1 MPLTGSGT
9 APCPGPG
16 LPMSQARPD
25 CPWTLWEDLRTSRL
39 SVDNPLATSSDPGNM
54 IGFTGPLDEYGPL
67 LPWQICRRKPYKA
80 DAGVGGAAPTLSTSL
95 PGRKGLS
102 TLPFFWVY
110 QPVPSSG
117 TSASGRDSSNYKGA
131 TPSQAEP
138 ICFTGDSELC
148 LHSQNIPARELV
160 TTGYLAHLDMTS

>member
-1 MPLTGSGT
+1 MALSYPGRFAGESPTRQMQGS
-9 APCPGPG
+9 
-16 LPMSQARPD
+16 
-25 CPWTLWEDLRTSRL
+25 
-39 SVDNPLATSSDPGNM
+39 
-54 IGFTGPLDEYGPL
+54 
-67 LPWQICRRKPYKA
+67 
-80 DAGVGGAAPTLSTSL
+80 GGAAPTLSTSL

-117 TSASGRDSSNYKGA
+117 TSASGRDSSNHKGA
-131 TPSQAEP
+131 TSSQAEP

-148 LHSQNIPARELV
+148 LHSQNIPACELV